1 MDSDWGFKE
10 KRVSSSFKRLVRMP
24 GAAGEIQ
31 FNGSEVRFVR
41 TLESAEP
48 EAEADAAAEVLEAQA
63 SVEEIGAGRYSI
75 LIGGR
80 SFLVTVDG
88 AGGVSVDGRAVEV
101 GVYDPRELAAG
112 GAGGAQHGRLEITAP
127 MPGKVIRLLVET
139 GQEVAEGDG
148 LIVVEAMKM
157 QNEMKSAKAGNV
169 VEVRVAENDTV
180 AAGDVLLVI
189 E

>member
-1 MDSDWGFKE
+1 MNSK
-10 KRVSSSFKRLVRMP
+10 FKRLVRMP
-24 GAAGEIQ
+24 GAVGEIQ
-31 FNGSEVRFVR
+31 FDGSQVRFVR
-41 TLESAEP
+41 TLESPAAEDQGAAAEGQG
-48 EAEADAAAEVLEAQA
+48 EATAEVLEAAA
-63 SVEEIGAGRYSI
+63 SVEELGDGRYSI

-88 AGGVSVDGRAVEV
+88 AGGVLVDGRAVEAE
-101 GVYDPRELAAG
+101 VYDPRELATG
-112 GAGGAQHGRLEITAP
+112 GTGGAQHGRLEVSAP
-127 MPGKVIRLLVET
+127 MPGKVIRLLVEA

-169 VEVRVAENDTV
+169 VEIRVAENDTV